1 MVSAFAITVA
11 RAALQNKSPKM
22 AAMGTRCLWTVC
34 HVSTSGECSLTVHGR
49 LQTRSFVLKRNQC
62 LFFSA
67 KKTSCSAGW
76 YVDRITFQSPI
87 TCKHS
92 KASPYLPRM
101 GYLCYKTPWSR
112 TLCPLTTKLIYCRE
126 KQCVYKIRV
135 HWGHCSE
142 VYHLLRGAEWHHY

>member
-1 MVSAFAITVA
+1 MKLWSLLLPSRVA
-11 RAALQNKSPKM
+11 RIALQNKSPKM

-34 HVSTSGECSLTVHGR
+34 HVSTSGESGLTVHDR

-62 LFFSA
+62 LFFSE

-76 YVDRITFQSPI
+76 YVDRITFRSPI

-101 GYLCYKTPWSR
+101 GYSSYKTPWSR
-112 TLCPLTTKLIYCRE
+112 TPVSTRYKTDLLKGERVCVQNRSPLR
-126 KQCVYKIRV
+126 
-135 HWGHCSE
+135 S
-142 VYHLLRGAEWHHY
+142 LL